1 MVKDVGPLNLD
12 LNLGTGQLLFTLV
25 LGFPFPTKQGIRGY
39 E

>member
-1 MVKDVGPLNLD
+1 MVKDVDPLDLE

-25 LGFPFPTKQGIRGY
+25 LGFPFPTKQGIRAY